1 LKAILSVYD
10 KTSLAEFA
18 RPLVELGYELV
29 STGGTHRELAAA
41 GLRVEQ
47 VSDLTGFP
55 EVLDGRVKTLH
66 PKVHGGI
73 LARRDLPSDM
83 AQLAQRGIA
92 PIDLV
97 AVNLYPFR
105 QTVANPNVALADA
118 LENIDIGGSA
128 MVRAAAKNFP
138 HVVVVVDPSD
148 YGWVVERLREGG
160 PSLEERRA
168 LAAKAFQH
176 VAHYDTLVAEYLRG
190 DPDLSGFPA
199 HLTVAM
205 TRRQELRYGEN
216 PHQKGA
222 FYAYD
227 SVRTPVEG
235 LGAATQHH
243 GRAMS
248 YTNFLDADAA
258 FNLACDFSEPVVAII
273 KHTNPCCLAVGEGD
287 LAALYQRALK
297 EGDPVSAYG
306 GIVAVNRPID
316 YAFADALRQV
326 LSPVSGA
333 RMFYEIVIAPSAT
346 PEGLAHLK
354 RKSQD
359 LRILTAP
366 TGDPRR
372 GRLDVR
378 FVRGG
383 ALVQEADVTAE
394 EHFEVVSRRQP
405 TQSELRDLRVAW
417 VVCKHVKSNAITV
430 VKDGVLIGMGP
441 GQPNRVRSAEIAC
454 QAAGERA
461 RGAVAASDALIPFPD
476 TVEVCA
482 RYGVTCVV
490 HTGGSI
496 RDDETLATADRLGV
510 SLLTSGVRHFRH

>member
-1 LKAILSVYD
+1 MKAILSVYD
-10 KTSLAEFA
+10 KTGLAEFA
-18 RPLVELGYELV
+18 RPLAELGYELV
-29 STGGTHRELAAA
+29 STGGTHRELAQA
-41 GLRVEQ
+41 GLMVQQ
-47 VSDLTGFP
+47 VSDYTGFP
-55 EVLDGRVKTLH
+55 EILDGRVKTLH

-83 AQLAQRGIA
+83 AQLAQHGIGT
-92 PIDLV
+92 IDVV

-105 QTVANPNVALADA
+105 QTVVRPDIALGDA
-118 LENIDIGGSA
+118 LENIDIGGPA
-128 MVRAAAKNFP
+128 MVRAAAKNYP

-148 YGWVVERLREGG
+148 YGWVAQRLREGG
-160 PSLEERRA
+160 PSQEERRK

-190 DPDLSGFPA
+190 DPNKSGFPA

-248 YTNFLDADAA
+248 YVNFLDADAA

-273 KHTNPCCLAVGEGD
+273 KHTNPCCFAVGEGD

-306 GIVAVNRPID
+306 GIVAANRPID

-394 EHFEVVSRRQP
+394 ERFEVVSRRQP
-405 TQSELRDLRVAW
+405 TASELRDLRVAW
-417 VVCKHVKSNAITV
+417 IVCKHVKSNAITV

-441 GQPNRVRSAEIAC
+441 GQPTR
-454 QAAGERA
+454 
-461 RGAVAASDALIPFPD
+461 
-476 TVEVCA
+476 
-482 RYGVTCVV
+482 
-490 HTGGSI
+490 
-496 RDDETLATADRLGV
+496 
-510 SLLTSGVRHFRH
+510 